1 MKYSFRYFLKTT
13 RDILLKFY
21 GLFEIRIRI
30 KFDFLF
36 VLRLRLRSCHSL
48 RPNYLLLSVFS
59 FVYKY
64 LYNCQIEGSRI
75 ISWDVLFVYFYSV
88 SKNNVTINRYYT
100 GCHTDLHYQEHW
112 ILQLP
117 FLVFTDET
125 RDFFRKFAIPPWNIS
140 YTVNFRAVTD

>member
-88 SKNNVTINRYYT
+88 SKNKVTINRYYT
-100 GCHTDLHYQEHW
+100 GCHTDRHYQEHW
-112 ILQLP
+112 VLQLLCW
-117 FLVFTDET
+117 FLL
-125 RDFFRKFAIPPWNIS
+125 
-140 YTVNFRAVTD
+140 

>member
-75 ISWDVLFVYFYSV
+75 ISWDVLLFTSTVCQKIRLQSIDTIQGVTLIFIIKNTGFCNSLFWFLLTKPGIFFENLQYRPGISV
-88 SKNNVTINRYYT
+88 
-100 GCHTDLHYQEHW
+100 
-112 ILQLP
+112 
-117 FLVFTDET
+117 T
-125 RDFFRKFAIPPWNIS
+125 R
-140 YTVNFRAVTD
+140 